1 MTVRPFAYNP
11 QTSPAE
17 VIPGTVQFGDLA
29 IGVDEQEYSADPGGV
44 TWFMGPDEDLGW
56 VICSPV
62 PNGNHPTP
70 SGSVGTVRFW
80 RSKTKDDEG
89 FVKLANYVSSK
100 KNLGITF
107 PNPTQALQKLS
118 EVGLWTNYTITSNGS
133 VFYQIWNDAEIWED
147 SDIWAD

>member
-1 MTVRPFAYNP
+1 MTIRPFAYNP
-11 QTSPAE
+11 QTSQANI
-17 VIPGTVQFGDLA
+17 IPGTVQVGDLA
-29 IGVDEQEYSADPGGV
+29 IGVEEQKYSANPGGV

-62 PNGNHPTP
+62 PTGNHPTP

-80 RSKTKDDEG
+80 RSKTKDDAG
-89 FVKLANYVSSK
+89 FVKIANYVSSK
-100 KNLGITF
+100 RNLGVTF
-107 PNPTQALQKLS
+107 SNPTQALQKLS